1 MTGWRRIVPFVA
13 ACAALLLCVATAL
26 AAVDVNRADLPTL
39 EAVKGIG
46 PALADTILQ
55 ERAKAPFTDWADLLR
70 RVNGLGAA
78 SARRLSEAGLT
89 VNGTSFASRPASAA
103 ASR

>member
-1 MTGWRRIVPFVA
+1 MRIGWPRVERFA
-13 ACAALLLCVATAL
+13 AAALVLCMAAAQ

-46 PALADTILQ
+46 PALAENILH

-70 RVNGLGAA
+70 RVKGLGKA
-78 SARRLSEAGLT
+78 SAARLSTAGLT
-89 VNGTSFASRPASAA
+89 VNGASYSTTP
-103 ASR
+103 